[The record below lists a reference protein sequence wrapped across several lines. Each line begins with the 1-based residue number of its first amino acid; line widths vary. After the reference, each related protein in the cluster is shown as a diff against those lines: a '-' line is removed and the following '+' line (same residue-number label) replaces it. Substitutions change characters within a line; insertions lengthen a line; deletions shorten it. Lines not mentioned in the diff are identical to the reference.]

1 MRSFLLLALTIVTT
15 AGCGA
20 VYKQPMY
27 QGNLIRETA
36 VQQLQVGQSRQQVS
50 TLLGTPSIMD
60 PFNSDRWDYTGS
72 RRNNRAGKTETTN
85 FIVHFENDRVSRWEG
100 DYLAVNDGELAM
112 KTVQQFGRNLA
123 RDKKKR
129 R

>member
-1 MRSFLLLALTIVTT
+1 MDLEGVEPSSKQEINTLSTCLFSLLFS
-15 AGCGA
+15 CC
-20 VYKQPMY
+20 
-27 QGNLIRETA
+27 
-36 VQQLQVGQSRQQVS
+36 S
-50 TLLGTPSIMD
+50 
-60 PFNSDRWDYTGS
+60 
-72 RRNNRAGKTETTN
+72 KTETTN

>member
-72 RRNNRAGKTETTN
+72 RRINRAGKTETTN
-85 FIVHFENDRVSRWEG
+85 FIVYFENDRVSRWEG

>member
-72 RRNNRAGKTETTN
+72 RRINRAGKTETTN
-85 FIVHFENDRVSRWEG
+85 FIVHFEHDRVSRWEG

>member
-1 MRSFLLLALTIVTT
+1 MRSYLLLALTVVAT

-20 VYKQPMY
+20 IYKQPMY
-27 QGNLIRETA
+27 QGNLIREAA
-36 VQQLQVGQSRQQVS
+36 VQQLQAGMSRQQVS

-60 PFNSDRWDYTGS
+60 PFNASRWDYTGS
-72 RRNNRAGKTETTN
+72 RRINRAGKTETTN
-85 FIVHFENDRVSRWEG
+85 FIVHFDGDKVSRWEG
-100 DYLAVNDGELAM
+100 DYLAVNDGELAT

-123 RDKKKR
+123 RDKDKR

>member
-36 VQQLQVGQSRQQVS
+36 
-50 TLLGTPSIMD
+50 PSIMD
-60 PFNSDRWDYTGS
+60 PFNTDRWDYTGS
-72 RRNNRAGKTETTN
+72 RRINRAGKTETTN